1 MTIAERFGLPV
12 MMLGGVSYAMI
23 KLFQW
28 MANSLMKQIAEN
40 HQRIESIII
49 KLIDSSRNRDEQ
61 NNLFFEKLVTMMDTS
76 NTMMAKLYKD
86 TKNGFNNDKGARSY
100 KGQIV
105 GDNMSIQ
112 INFKWLLQIIAAT
125 GMVVYGW
132 YQLETRIQALERNM
146 VLALEEIE
154 LHDKERKVAEE
165 KHKTDMEEEL
175 SLLKTELNINP
186 FSWGKKKK

>member
-1 MTIAERFGLPV
+1 MEQWMTIAERFGLPV

-61 NNLFFEKLVTMMDTS
+61 NNLFFEKLVTMGATS

-86 TKNGFNNDKGARSY
+86 GKNGRC
-100 KGQIV
+100 
-105 GDNMSIQ
+105 
-112 INFKWLLQIIAAT
+112 
-125 GMVVYGW
+125 
-132 YQLETRIQALERNM
+132 
-146 VLALEEIE
+146 
-154 LHDKERKVAEE
+154 
-165 KHKTDMEEEL
+165 
-175 SLLKTELNINP
+175 
-186 FSWGKKKK
+186 

>member
-1 MTIAERFGLPV
+1 MDQWMTIAERFGLPV

-86 TKNGFNNDKGARSY
+86 TKNGFK
-100 KGQIV
+100 
-105 GDNMSIQ
+105 
-112 INFKWLLQIIAAT
+112 
-125 GMVVYGW
+125 
-132 YQLETRIQALERNM
+132 
-146 VLALEEIE
+146 
-154 LHDKERKVAEE
+154 
-165 KHKTDMEEEL
+165 
-175 SLLKTELNINP
+175 
-186 FSWGKKKK
+186 

>member
-1 MTIAERFGLPV
+1 

-86 TKNGFNNDKGARSY
+86 TKNGFK
-100 KGQIV
+100 
-105 GDNMSIQ
+105 
-112 INFKWLLQIIAAT
+112 
-125 GMVVYGW
+125 
-132 YQLETRIQALERNM
+132 
-146 VLALEEIE
+146 
-154 LHDKERKVAEE
+154 
-165 KHKTDMEEEL
+165 
-175 SLLKTELNINP
+175 
-186 FSWGKKKK
+186 

>member
-1 MTIAERFGLPV
+1 METWISIAERFGLPV

-86 TKNGFNNDKGARSY
+86 TKNGFK
-100 KGQIV
+100 
-105 GDNMSIQ
+105 
-112 INFKWLLQIIAAT
+112 
-125 GMVVYGW
+125 
-132 YQLETRIQALERNM
+132 
-146 VLALEEIE
+146 
-154 LHDKERKVAEE
+154 
-165 KHKTDMEEEL
+165 
-175 SLLKTELNINP
+175 
-186 FSWGKKKK
+186 